1 MDAAAITKPELAY
14 RYEFAMDEL
23 EATLACVNEHGFAV
37 LKSVLPPDT
46 VAELQAAVLEAVD
59 PANELQD
66 GQSRTHLSFVE
77 AAPTAWKL
85 LEYEPF
91 LRIHRFLNN
100 SDELTVH
107 RTAAIV
113 RRPGSAPVAWH
124 SDWRGFSTAPPK
136 DASDILNRGPWLSGK
151 WFYLTGSRPLHGGL
165 CVIEDSH
172 VEGWEGPTGFT
183 LTEDGSSFYP
193 TGTQPRRY
201 NGFDVPGLVPL
212 FTEPG
217 DMILF
222 AHRTFHAAFAN
233 RTDQVRLSCALGFRP
248 KSYKIEAPWP
258 LPQTARDLVAAL
270 PERLQPFVEEY
281 TGIDPQWRAAPAD

>member
-1 MDAAAITKPELAY
+1 MQKPELKY
-14 RYEFAMDEL
+14 RYEFETGELDAML
-23 EATLACVNEHGFAV
+23 ECVNGHGFAV
-37 LKSVLPPDT
+37 LKSVLPRDT

-59 PANELQD
+59 PGGELRD

-77 AAPTAWKL
+77 AAPAAHKL

-91 LRIHRFLNN
+91 MRIHRFLNH
-100 SDELTVH
+100 SEALTVH

-151 WFYLTGSRPLHGGL
+151 WFYLTGSRPVHGGL

-172 VEGWEGPTGFT
+172 VDGWEGPDGFT
-183 LTEDGSSFYP
+183 LTAEGNSFYP
-193 TGTQPRRY
+193 SGTEPRRY
-201 NGFDVPGLVPL
+201 DGFDVPGLVPL
-212 FTEPG
+212 FTDPG

-222 AHRTFHAAFAN
+222 AHRTFHAAFPN
-233 RTDQVRLSCALGFRP
+233 RTDRVRLSCALGFRP

-258 LPQTARDLVAAL
+258 LPPAARAFVEAL
-270 PERLQPFVEEY
+270 PAHLRPFVEEY
-281 TGIDPQWRAAPAD
+281 TGIDPQWRAA